1 MVWAA
6 IGAAGVGLVGGA
18 MASRSA
24 SKSAQVQSD
33 AAKQAAA
40 DQLQASREAN
50 QLTAEMYRSG
60 LRQQAP
66 YQQGGQLALSQLMQ
80 GMGLGA
86 ARSSVAPGAGG
97 MPQKSNMPMA
107 PAGTYTNAAG
117 KPTDAQG
124 NEITPALNYGIG
136 DINYGATQE
145 ELDAAAAGIDPG
157 YFNRAFTAADL
168 MAGIDPGYQF
178 RIDQGNAAL
187 NARRAAT
194 GNRFGGQAL
203 KDITAYNQDAASQEY
218 GNAYQRYMGNK
229 ALIYDRLS
237 GLAGVGQSAGNAATA
252 AGTAAGGTIG
262 ANTMAGARGAS
273 DYLTSGA
280 AARGAGMVGST
291 NAIVGGINSG
301 LNNWYTSNIMN
312 RFMPQTPYT
321 PQYGQG
327 GNMPDY
333 NSGTGPY

>member
-6 IGAAGVGLVGGA
+6 VGAGAIGLVGGA
-18 MASRSA
+18 MSSRAA
-24 SKSAQVQSD
+24 SKSADV
-33 AAKQAAA
+33 QAAA
-40 DQLQASREAN
+40 SKEAAASQLQASREAN
-50 QLTAEMYRSG
+50 QLQADLYKSG

-66 YQQGGQLALSQLMQ
+66 YQQGGQLALAQLMQ
-80 GMGLGA
+80 GLGLGA
-86 ARSSVAPGAGG
+86 PKSSVGPGA
-97 MPQKSNMPMA
+97 PSVSA
-107 PAGTYTNAAG
+107 PVGTYTNAQG
-117 KPTDAQG
+117 QPTDAQG
-124 NEITPALNYGIG
+124 NVITPAAGNYGIG
-136 DINYGATQE
+136 DVNYGATQE
-145 ELDAAAAGIDPG
+145 EMNAAAAGMAPG
-157 YFNRAFTAADL
+157 YFNKAFTAADL

-187 NARRAAT
+187 NARRAAA

-229 ALIYDRLS
+229 ALIYDRLA
-237 GLAGVGQSAGNAATA
+237 GLAGVGQSAGNAAA
-252 AGTAAGGTIG
+252 AAGGNTAANIG

-291 NAIVGGINSG
+291 NAIVGGLNQG
-301 LNNWYTSNIMN
+301 LNNWYTQNIMN
-312 RFMPQTPYT
+312 KYLPQQPYV
-321 PQYGQG
+321 PQYGAG
-327 GNMPDY
+327 GNMPDF